1 MHARLGVR
9 KVTPRVKIDRA
20 GVRKVTPCNAN
31 VLAITS
37 SGRAC
42 TYKNS
47 RDLLG
52 WGDRHEKD
60 HADRCGCRCAVLR
73 AGRWNGKR
81 PDQLTQHISSC
92 ALREPS
98 AGLVTTAHRRRAAL
112 FQQRRGRHGLFF
124 RHGRAPRTRT
134 PNERRV

>member
-37 SGRAC
+37 SGRTC
-42 TYKNS
+42 TYKTPVF
-47 RDLLG
+47 G
-52 WGDRHEKD
+52 MGDRHEKD
-60 HADRCGCRCAVLR
+60 RADCCGCRCAVLR

-81 PDQLTQHISSC
+81 PDQLTQHISTC
-92 ALREPS
+92 VLREPC
-98 AGLVTTAHRRRAAL
+98 AGLVTTRA
-112 FQQRRGRHGLFF
+112 QS
-124 RHGRAPRTRT
+124 TSM
-134 PNERRV
+134 E